1 MHYKPVFENKEGHT
15 RHFGR
20 YGDGAGLHATQ
31 RADEL
36 LAAGDMDEGASPAPD
51 AYQ

>member
-1 MHYKPVFENKEGHT
+1 MISDLEIYRAAEAT
-15 RHFGR
+15 ISR